1 MRNLLL
7 MLLMITGLQIT
18 AQNAD
23 TLKTI
28 EVKIKGV
35 TCANDLNIIGKNL
48 AKIDGIISSKRIGEA
63 KPTSKM
69 EITYNPALVEVDTIY
84 ARIED
89 SPSCDFPDQKPYKVK
104 R

>member
-1 MRNLLL
+1 MRSFLLIL
-7 MLLMITGLQIT
+7 FLTTGFYVA
-18 AQNAD
+18 AQEAD
-23 TLKTI
+23 TVTTI

-35 TCANDLNIIGKNL
+35 TCANDLNIIGNNL
-48 AKIDGIISSKRIGEA
+48 QELDGIVSSELIGKA

-69 EITYNPALVEVDTIY
+69 EVTYNPTLVVVDSIY

>member
-1 MRNLLL
+1 MRSLLIL
-7 MLLMITGLQIT
+7 VFILTGFTLA
-18 AQNAD
+18 AQDAD
-23 TLKTI
+23 TITTI

-35 TCANDLNIIGKNL
+35 TCANDLNIIGNNL
-48 AKIDGIISSKRIGEA
+48 KELEGIVSSELVGEA

-69 EITYNPALVEVDTIY
+69 EITYNPTLVVVDSIY

-89 SPSCDFPDQKPYKVK
+89 SPSCDFPDQRPYKVK

>member
-1 MRNLLL
+1 MRSLLL
-7 MLLMITGLQIT
+7 FCFLVGGMTIM
-18 AQNAD
+18 AQEAD
-23 TLKTI
+23 TITTI

-35 TCANDLNIIGKNL
+35 TCANDLNIIGNNL
-48 AKIDGIISSKRIGEA
+48 QALDGFITSSLVGEA
-63 KPTSKM
+63 KPTSKLA
-69 EITYNPALVEVDTIY
+69 ITYNPTLVPIDSIY

>member
-1 MRNLLL
+1 MRNYLFLVTL
-7 MLLMITGLQIT
+7 FISFGLA
-18 AQNAD
+18 AQEVD
-23 TLKTI
+23 TVTTI

-35 TCANDLNIIGKNL
+35 TCANDLNIIGNNL
-48 AKIDGIISSKRIGEA
+48 QTLDGIVSSELIGKA

-69 EITYNPALVEVDTIY
+69 EITYNPTLVVVDSIY

-89 SPSCDFPDQKPYKVK
+89 SPSCDFPDQRPYKVK

>member
-1 MRNLLL
+1 MRSFLFIAFLLV
-7 MLLMITGLQIT
+7 GFSAASQD
-18 AQNAD
+18 AD
-23 TLKTI
+23 TITTI

-35 TCANDLNIIGKNL
+35 TCANDLNIIGENL
-48 AKIDGIISSKRIGEA
+48 KELDGIVSSALVGDA

-69 EITYNPALVEVDTIY
+69 EITYNPTLVVVDSIY